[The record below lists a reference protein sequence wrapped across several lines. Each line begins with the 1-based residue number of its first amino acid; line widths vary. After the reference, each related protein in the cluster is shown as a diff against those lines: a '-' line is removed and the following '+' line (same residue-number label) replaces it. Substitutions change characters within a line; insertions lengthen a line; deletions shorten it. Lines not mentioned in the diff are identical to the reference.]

1 VIVNNS
7 AYSQGGGI
15 ALFNQ
20 SDASIIQNV
29 IAGNSAAVGGGV
41 YWLVPSGARG
51 PFLTNNTISGNNSPQ
66 GSAIFADG
74 FDVQVQLINNIV
86 VSAAGQNAIVCGTY
100 DTKTPTLSYNDVVAS
115 SGITYAGTCS
125 AQTGINGNISADPIF
140 RDAVNSDYHPQ
151 TGSPAID
158 SGTSTQAPLKDA
170 DGLDRPT
177 DGDGDGNAAFDM
189 GAYEAPALPP
199 PDHTAPGTTATRN
212 PIANSQGWNNGD
224 VAVTLSATDNP
235 GGSGVQSIR
244 YQLSGAQTAAQV
256 ISSNPAQ
263 VLLTAEGT
271 TSIAYSAI
279 DNAGNVEATKSLVV
293 KIDKTLPIIS
303 GMPAPDCTLS
313 PVKHQLVTVATISAT
328 DALSGVATFA
338 VTASS
343 NEPDSGTGGG
353 DAPGDIVISGG
364 TVQLRAERAPRGD
377 GRVYTITAKA
387 IDLAG
392 NTATVTA
399 TCKVPR

>member
-1 VIVNNS
+1 MH
-7 AYSQGGGI
+7 
-15 ALFNQ
+15 
-20 SDASIIQNV
+20 
-29 IAGNSAAVGGGV
+29 
-41 YWLVPSGARG
+41 VP
-51 PFLTNNTISGNNSPQ
+51 
-66 GSAIFADG
+66 
-74 FDVQVQLINNIV
+74 V
-86 VSAAGQNAIVCGTY
+86 
-100 DTKTPTLSYNDVVAS
+100 
-115 SGITYAGTCS
+115 
-125 AQTGINGNISADPIF
+125 
-140 RDAVNSDYHPQ
+140 
-151 TGSPAID
+151 
-158 SGTSTQAPLKDA
+158 
-170 DGLDRPT
+170 
-177 DGDGDGNAAFDM
+177 
-189 GAYEAPALPP
+189 
-199 PDHTAPGTTATRN
+199 
-212 PIANSQGWNNGD
+212 
-224 VAVTLSATDNP
+224 NP

-271 TSIAYSAI
+271 TTIAYSAI

-399 TCKVPR
+399 TCKAPR